1 MEIEVYAMLR
11 DVVGSKSIHIDGAPS
26 MTVAQMLEEIFVLH
40 PVLHGKMLDEAG
52 NLQSSVHLLI
62 NGRDVRYLDGLE
74 TVVTPQDR
82 IHIFPPVGGG

>member
-11 DVVGSKSIHIDGAPS
+11 DVVGGKSIHIDGAPS
-26 MTVAQMLEEIFVLH
+26 MTVAQVLEEIFVIH
-40 PVLHGKMLDEAG
+40 PVLHDKVLDKAG

-82 IHIFPPVGGG
+82 IHMFPPVGGG